1 MLWTMTDHAKLTD
14 FQIYNKCS
22 RKRQVTNDHYGYR
35 AGKALHLTPWSR
47 HYYSSWVDSC
57 IWAIGS
63 GIELRDNVVIVTLL
77 QPYVRVFC
85 SYVSA
90 MVPVKTMKEYDMAQE
105 VTVLFS
111 ETVQRS
117 VKKFW
122 YAIFLFCSLL
132 MWSIYYLTS
141 TVLPASKIHP
151 KVISVKEP
159 S

>member
-1 MLWTMTDHAKLTD
+1 M
-14 FQIYNKCS
+14 
-22 RKRQVTNDHYGYR
+22 RQCCYCYG
-35 AGKALHLTPWSR
+35 A
-47 HYYSSWVDSC
+47 V
-57 IWAIGS
+57 
-63 GIELRDNVVIVTLL
+63 
-77 QPYVRVFC
+77 QPYMRVFC

-117 VKKFW
+117 VKKVW
-122 YAIFLFCSLL
+122 YTIFLFCSLL
-132 MWSIYYLTS
+132 MLSFVFS
-141 TVLPASKIHP
+141 VSKIHP